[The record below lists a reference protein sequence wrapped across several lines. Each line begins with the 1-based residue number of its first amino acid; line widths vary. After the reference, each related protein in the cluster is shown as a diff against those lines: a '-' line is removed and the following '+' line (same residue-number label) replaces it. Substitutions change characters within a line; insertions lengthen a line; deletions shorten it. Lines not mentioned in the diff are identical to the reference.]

1 MTTIGDTFTGV
12 DGTTL
17 SDHTATG
24 PMGGFTWDAYFNGS
38 GLTINGNAL
47 RSTGTGLHTEVRADS
62 IIGPDQRVQVQIT
75 SAVEGSNRADFGV
88 VARKDATTTHTC
100 YAAWVEFNAGVDTVY
115 LRKYID
121 DVATDLDTASVTW
134 ADGDILKLEVLGTSL
149 KVYQN
154 STELISETDSSIT
167 TGDYA
172 GIFRDAN
179 SNTPVV
185 VGDNWQAEAI
195 TESSG
200 GSGAEGSP
208 MSVIQIH
215 EETENDS
222 SITFAFP
229 NTPTTGN
236 LVVLVVTS
244 GSAATFTATG
254 FTTDKAETEAGSRCS
269 IFSKTQTTGNSFTVT
284 RSTGTGDWRVVGF
297 EIPPAS
303 ADVSASDTD
312 ASGSDTVDDL
322 TVGPTSTPT
331 FANAIAI
338 AGVRFSGNTQNL
350 TVDNGFA
357 KAFSDNPRQEA
368 AYKILSVVSAV
379 TLTWDWDN
387 GIDHAASCLVVY
399 GNSGA
404 GGGGGG
410 GRVLLGGSL
419 TII

>member
-1 MTTIGDTFTGV
+1 
-12 DGTTL
+12 
-17 SDHTATG
+17 
-24 PMGGFTWDAYFNGS
+24 MGGFAWDGYVNGS
-38 GLTINGNAL
+38 GVTINSNAL

-100 YAAWVEFNAGVDTVY
+100 YVAWVEFNAGVDTVY
-115 LRKYID
+115 LRKYIAGA
-121 DVATDLDTASVTW
+121 ATDLDTASVTW
-134 ADGDILKLEVLGTSL
+134 ADGDVLTLEVEGTSL
-149 KVYQN
+149 TVSQN
-154 STELISETDSSIT
+154 DTTRISTTDSSIT
-167 TGDYA
+167 SGDYA
-172 GIFRDAN
+172 GIMRDSN
-179 SNTPVV
+179 SNAPIVTA
-185 VGDNWQAEAI
+185 DNWQAETIA
-195 TESSG
+195 SG
-200 GSGAEGSP
+200 GGGEEGTP
-208 MSVIQIH
+208 MEVIQLH
-215 EETENDS
+215 EMTENDS
-222 SITFAFP
+222 SIAFAFP

-236 LVVLVVTS
+236 LVVPVVTS
-244 GSAATFTATG
+244 GSSATFTATG

-312 ASGSDTVDDL
+312 ASGSDTVDEL

-338 AGVRFSGNTQNL
+338 AGIRFSGNNGGL
-350 TVDNGFA
+350 SVDNGFTL
-357 KAFSDNPRQEA
+357 AFEDNPRQEA
-368 AYKILSVVSAV
+368 AYKILSVAAAVS
-379 TLTWDWDN
+379 LTWSWTT

-399 GNSGA
+399 GNAGA
-404 GGGGGG
+404 GSGGGGGK
-410 GRVLLGGSL
+410 VLLGGSL